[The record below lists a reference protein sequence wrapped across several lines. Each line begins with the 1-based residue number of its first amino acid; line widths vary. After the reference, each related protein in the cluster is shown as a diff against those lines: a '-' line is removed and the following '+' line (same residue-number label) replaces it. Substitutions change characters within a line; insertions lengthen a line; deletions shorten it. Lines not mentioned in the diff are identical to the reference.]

1 MKYIGFIITVLI
13 VGFLFFYKG
22 RIDLKVIKNTGI
34 AFVLSVPIYI
44 LSLLFCKYIL
54 NITPDK
60 GITIAIYS
68 SFAVICMLIIMVYV
82 SGILVQR
89 LIDFQISLG
98 NDGKGFIKTIVEN
111 KNKIIGTVQTF
122 FLLAGLLGFYGIWIK
137 MK

>member
-13 VGFLFFYKG
+13 VGFLFFYKE

-44 LSLLFCKYIL
+44 LSLLFCKHIL